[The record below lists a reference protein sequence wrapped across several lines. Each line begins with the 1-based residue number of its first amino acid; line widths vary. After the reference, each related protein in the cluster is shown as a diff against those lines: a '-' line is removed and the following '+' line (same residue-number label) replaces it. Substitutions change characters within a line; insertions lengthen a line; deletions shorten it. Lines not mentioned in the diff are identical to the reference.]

1 MNRTAPTDGSVS
13 VPGRGSARPVD
24 GSGCMVRS
32 WGGARRRLLGPWGT
46 LKLEFGMDLGGFE
59 VCGCEYTE
67 GFLVLISSDIVTQF
81 DKRL

>member
-1 MNRTAPTDGSVS
+1 MDPCPSPAVDPH
-13 VPGRGSARPVD
+13 ARSTGVD
-24 GSGCMVRS
+24 AWFGLG
-32 WGGARRRLLGPWGT
+32 GGARRRLLGPWGT